1 MSFWGA
7 AIAIFKKDLVSEL
20 RTKEVFNASVVF
32 SLLVIVIFS
41 MAFEPSRSQAQGLA
55 GGLLWIAFTF
65 SAVLALGRTFARE
78 MPNDC
83 LLGLQMAPVSP
94 AAIYTGKLISNIVF
108 LGLLELILLPLF
120 ALFYNLSSR
129 MWETAPSLL
138 WIVFLGSWGLAAVGT
153 TFAAIASS
161 VRLRELMLPVLLFP
175 VEIPLI
181 LALVESTT
189 AVIQGDSIV
198 EPRLWLRICL
208 GFDVIFTVI
217 SLYLFEYVLED

>member
-1 MSFWGA
+1 MSYWGA
-7 AIAIFKKDLVSEL
+7 TVAIFKKDLVSEM

-41 MAFEPSRSQAQGLA
+41 IAFDPSGQQAQEFS

-65 SAVLALGRTFARE
+65 SAILALGRTFARE
-78 MPNDC
+78 VPNDC
-83 LLGLQMAPVSP
+83 LLGLQMAPISP
-94 AAIYTGKLISNIVF
+94 AAIYTGKLLSNMVF

-120 ALFYNLSSR
+120 ALFYNLSSPMR
-129 MWETAPSLL
+129 EAGPSIL

-161 VRLRELMLPVLLFP
+161 VRLREMMLPVLLFP
-175 VEIPLI
+175 IEIPLV

-189 AVIQGDSIV
+189 AVITGDSIV

-208 GFDVIFTVI
+208 GFDVIFTI
-217 SLYLFEYVLED
+217 LSLYLFEYVLED